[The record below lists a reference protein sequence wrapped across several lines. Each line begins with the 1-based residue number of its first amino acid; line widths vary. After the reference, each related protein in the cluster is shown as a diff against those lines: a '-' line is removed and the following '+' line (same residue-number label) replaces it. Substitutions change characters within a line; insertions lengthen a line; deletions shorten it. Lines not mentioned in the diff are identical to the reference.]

1 MKNAGT
7 DGLQEARRIL
17 VIGPGGSGK
26 STLARRLGNILD
38 LDVIHLDRFYW
49 RPGWE
54 EKPRKEWTGVVRR
67 LIEQEAWILDGNYGG
82 TLDIRLEAADAVIF
96 LDFPRTLCIR
106 RVMARRLCHARRSR
120 PDMAPGCPDRLTFKF
135 LKYLWRYPVEQRP
148 GILEKLE
155 RRSDDKIVQIL
166 RSPEQVHEFVAGLE
180 GRKNISGKR

>member
-1 MKNAGT
+1 M
-7 DGLQEARRIL
+7 
-17 VIGPGGSGK
+17 
-26 STLARRLGNILD
+26 
-38 LDVIHLDRFYW
+38 IHLDQFYW
-49 RPGWE
+49 RPGWRE
-54 EKPRKEWTGVVRR
+54 TPSDEWDGIVRG
-67 LIEQEAWILDGNYGG
+67 LIGRESWIMDGNYGG
-82 TLDIRLEAADAVIF
+82 TLDIRLEAAEAVIF

-106 RVMARRLCHARRSR
+106 RVMARRLRYARRIR
-120 PDMAPGCPDRLTFKF
+120 LDMASGCPEHLTFKF